1 MYALS
6 KAKSGEICT
15 IKWMFGIP
23 EVLEIMHGYQIDVGS
38 RIQVIRNMTDSLII
52 KSDNV
57 KLALSSEI
65 ADRIQV

>member
-15 IKWMFGIP
+15 IKWMFGLP
-23 EVLEIMHGYQIDVGS
+23 EVLEFMRGYQIDVGS
-38 RIQVIRNMTDSLII
+38 TVHVVQNLTDSLII
-52 KSDNV
+52 RSENT
-57 KLALSSEI
+57 KLALSSDI

>member
-15 IKWMFGIP
+15 IKWMFGVP

-38 RIQVIRNMTDSLII
+38 TIHVVQNMTDRLII
-52 KSDNV
+52 KSDHV
-57 KLALSSEI
+57 KLALSAEI